1 MSYGVL
7 PLAVKVVGH
16 DVDVVKVLGQLGHV
30 VPCGDGLE
38 ALQLVHQVCIL
49 ATPDFLAFLGH

>member
-7 PLAVKVVGH
+7 PLAVEVVGH
-16 DVDVVKVLGQLGHV
+16 DVDVVEVLGQLGHV

-38 ALQLVHQVCIL
+38 ALKVVNQVCLL
-49 ATPDFLAFLGH
+49 APPGF